1 MMLWNISQGF
11 FPWVG
16 NDATFQDDLLIIPS
30 ISAIFFHQSYQWKG
44 NRCKATLN
52 IHWKDWCWSWSSNT
66 LATWCENLTHE
77 KRPWC
82 WEWLRAGGEGQQ
94 KMRWL
99 TVLTDSMD
107 MSLNKLRE
115 IVKNREVWYAVV
127 HGVTKS
133 QIQLSDW
140 TTATRQ
146 ESTQFSLSVVSDSL
160 QACGLQHARLSCP
173 SPTPRAYLNSCPSS
187 WWCHPTISPSVVP
200 FCSRLQSFPASGSFQ
215 MSEFFASGGQ
225 ICWTYFF
232 SLWTPKLH
240 TLGLPGYVIRICGM
254 WFESPWRDFLSS
266 MCAMPCYAQ
275 SLHHGT
281 HARWL
286 YHCLAG
292 TLPLS
297 WEASGVEQI

>member
-30 ISAIFFHQSYQWKG
+30 ISAIFFFHQSYQYKG

-77 KRPWC
+77 KRHWC

-115 IVKNREVWYAVV
+115 IAKNREAWYAVV

-146 ESTQFSLSVVSDSL
+146 ESI
-160 QACGLQHARLSCP
+160 LQHSA
-173 SPTPRAYLNSCPSS
+173 
-187 WWCHPTISPSVVP
+187 
-200 FCSRLQSFPASGSFQ
+200 
-215 MSEFFASGGQ
+215 FF
-225 ICWTYFF
+225 TD
-232 SLWTPKLH
+232 
-240 TLGLPGYVIRICGM
+240 VR
-254 WFESPWRDFLSS
+254 
-266 MCAMPCYAQ
+266 
-275 SLHHGT
+275 
-281 HARWL
+281 
-286 YHCLAG
+286 
-292 TLPLS
+292 
-297 WEASGVEQI
+297 VEP

>member
-160 QACGLQHARLSCP
+160 QACGLQHAMPPCP

-187 WWCHPTISPSVVP
+187 WWCHPTISPCCP
-200 FCSRLQSFPASGSFQ
+200 LLLQTSIFPSIRVFPNEWVLRIRWPNMSNLLLLSLDTQAAHSGASW
-215 MSEFFASGGQ
+215 
-225 ICWTYFF
+225 ICNYNLWDVIWE
-232 SLWTPKLH
+232 SLKGFPVLNVCHALLCPKS
-240 TLGLPGYVIRICGM
+240 
-254 WFESPWRDFLSS
+254 SPWNS
-266 MCAMPCYAQ
+266 C
-275 SLHHGT
+275 
-281 HARWL
+281 
-286 YHCLAG
+286 
-292 TLPLS
+292 
-297 WEASGVEQI
+297 

>member
-1 MMLWNISQGF
+1 MMLWNISQRF

-146 ESTQFSLSVVSDSL
+146 ESTQFSLSVMSDSL

-173 SPTPRAYLNSCPSS
+173 SPNS
-187 WWCHPTISPSVVP
+187 
-200 FCSRLQSFPASGSFQ
+200 
-215 MSEFFASGGQ
+215 
-225 ICWTYFF
+225 
-232 SLWTPKLH
+232 
-240 TLGLPGYVIRICGM
+240 
-254 WFESPWRDFLSS
+254 
-266 MCAMPCYAQ
+266 Q
-275 SLHHGT
+275 SLLKLKSIKLVMPSNHLT
-281 HARWL
+281 LCCPLLLQTSIFPSIRVFSNEWVLRIRWPNMWNL
-286 YHCLAG
+286 L
-292 TLPLS
+292 LLS
-297 WEASGVEQI
+297 LDTQAAHSGASWICN